1 MDGWK
6 IASQQPSAERI
17 RPQELEALFNIA
29 TTLVQSGNYAQKAT
43 RVLEELDRVFQA
55 DSAMLWVPDRSD
67 EVLRLIASAGA
78 NAHRIPPTTASYN
91 RKGITVMAA
100 VQKKNII
107 VNDYRSHPSALAR
120 QIQRGMQSVA
130 AFPIM
135 REDVLLGILTITSKQ
150 RDHFTP
156 DRVRVLAAVTHELS
170 TLLENT
176 RLAEEVAIQRELEDR
191 QKKFISIASHE
202 LRTPMAVISGY
213 TELLIERDLPATTQ
227 KESLH
232 RIFRNT
238 RALTKLVDDLLNVT
252 RIQSGSITI
261 SPEPLIFRDVVEE
274 VLASIRLD
282 YDGSDFVIDTPPGLP
297 LIHADRSKLSQV
309 MANLLENAVKCSPSP
324 VVALRFRRPTTLNA
338 IAS

>member
-1 MDGWK
+1 M
-6 IASQQPSAERI
+6 
-17 RPQELEALFNIA
+17 
-29 TTLVQSGNYAQKAT
+29 T
-43 RVLEELDRVFQA
+43 
-55 DSAMLWVPDRSD
+55 
-67 EVLRLIASAGA
+67 
-78 NAHRIPPTTASYN
+78 
-91 RKGITVMAA
+91 
-100 VQKKNII
+100 
-107 VNDYRSHPSALAR
+107 
-120 QIQRGMQSVA
+120 
-130 AFPIM
+130 
-135 REDVLLGILTITSKQ
+135 
-150 RDHFTP
+150 
-156 DRVRVLAAVTHELS
+156 
-170 TLLENT
+170 
-176 RLAEEVAIQRELEDR
+176 IQRELEDR

-297 LIHADRSKLSQV
+297 LIHADRSRLSQV
-309 MANLLENAVKCSPSP
+309 MANLLENAVKYSPP